1 MVEPEN
7 AGRIS
12 SYLEGALDGCSAGAV
27 HSCFQTSF
35 NFTLGER
42 LIHAGPP
49 SRPLCCFGMELPEA
63 RIRDM
68 LAGITPGDL
77 ACCRDGRIVLYG
89 RHGIFT
95 IHTNLMESV
104 NLQAE
109 TAFDMEARTEY
120 RPAAIRDSAL
130 WQLLENQDLE
140 DCLGIRRDARFEA
153 CCRILEE
160 YAFLGTAAEGAAG
173 GGRDAVDEHDTRG
186 GRDAAA
192 EHDARDDRDATAEHD
207 AEGRWD
213 AAAEHDAE
221 DRQGAAAKHSAGGC
235 LDTAVEHSARY
246 RRDSSALKK
255 AVSWLIGRG
264 RGLTPSGDDILLGYG
279 AGLLVLDPSDAGQR
293 FLDILESCLHGQTTD
308 ISLAYCKGLAA
319 GYVNENMKL
328 LLRGFW
334 NNDRENTGRWLA
346 SVRELGHTSGCDTLF
361 GLGLAAAGRIKN
373 EKWRGKLYESSL

>member
-1 MVEPEN
+1 
-7 AGRIS
+7 
-12 SYLEGALDGCSAGAV
+12 
-27 HSCFQTSF
+27 
-35 NFTLGER
+35 
-42 LIHAGPP
+42 
-49 SRPLCCFGMELPEA
+49 
-63 RIRDM
+63 M

-77 ACCRDGRIVLYG
+77 TCCRDGRIVLYG

-95 IHTNLMESV
+95 IHTDLMEIV
-104 NLQAE
+104 DLQAE
-109 TAFDMEARTEY
+109 TIFDTKSRAEY

-160 YAFLGTAAEGAAG
+160 NAFRGTAAECAAG
-173 GGRDAVDEHDTRG
+173 DDRDAVDEHSARDGQSVAVKHDARG
-186 GRDAAA
+186 DRDAAD
-192 EHDARDDRDATAEHD
+192 EHDAQ
-207 AEGRWD
+207 
-213 AAAEHDAE
+213 
-221 DRQGAAAKHSAGGC
+221 DRQGAAAKHSADGGQSAA
-235 LDTAVEHSARY
+235 DEHSAGD

-279 AGLLVLDPSDAGQR
+279 AGLLALDPSGAGLR

-373 EKWRGKLYESSL
+373 EKWRGKRYESSL

>member
-1 MVEPEN
+1 MVEPQN

-12 SYLEGALDGCSAGAV
+12 SYLEGALDGRSAGAV

-68 LAGITPGDL
+68 LAGIAPGDL

-89 RHGIFT
+89 RHGIFA
-95 IHTNLMESV
+95 IHTDLMEIV
-104 NLQAE
+104 DLQAE
-109 TAFDMEARTEY
+109 TAFDMEARAEG
-120 RPAAIRDSAL
+120 RPAVIRDSAL
-130 WQLLENQDLE
+130 WQLLENLDLE

-160 YAFLGTAAEGAAG
+160 YAFLGTATECAAG
-173 GGRDAVDEHDTRG
+173 GGRDAAD
-186 GRDAAA
+186 
-192 EHDARDDRDATAEHD
+192 EHDARDGQGATAEHD
-207 AEGRWD
+207 AGSCRD
-213 AAAEHDAE
+213 AVAEHDAGYG
-221 DRQGAAAKHSAGGC
+221 QSPAAEHSAG
-235 LDTAVEHSARY
+235 D

-279 AGLLVLDPSDAGQR
+279 AGLLALDPAGAGQR
-293 FLDILESCLHGQTTD
+293 FLDILESCIHGQTTD

>member
-12 SYLEGALDGCSAGAV
+12 SYLEGALDGRSAGAV

-68 LAGITPGDL
+68 LAGIAPGDL

-89 RHGIFT
+89 RHGIFA
-95 IHTNLMESV
+95 IHTDLMKSV

-130 WQLLENQDLE
+130 WQLLENLDLE

-160 YAFLGTAAEGAAG
+160 YAFLGTAAECAAG
-173 GGRDAVDEHDTRG
+173 GGRDAADEHDAKGCRN
-186 GRDAAA
+186 AAA
-192 EHDARDDRDATAEHD
+192 EH
-207 AEGRWD
+207 
-213 AAAEHDAE
+213 
-221 DRQGAAAKHSAGGC
+221 SAG
-235 LDTAVEHSARY
+235 D

-279 AGLLVLDPSDAGQR
+279 AGLLVLDPSGAGLR

-334 NNDRENTGRWLA
+334 NNDWENTGRWLA

>member
-12 SYLEGALDGCSAGAV
+12 SYLEGALDGRSAGAV

-63 RIRDM
+63 WIRDM
-68 LAGITPGDL
+68 LAGIAPGDL

-95 IHTNLMESV
+95 IHTDLMEIV
-104 NLQAE
+104 DLQAE
-109 TAFDMEARTEY
+109 TIFDTKPRAEY

-160 YAFLGTAAEGAAG
+160 YAFRGTAAECAAG
-173 GGRDAVDEHDTRG
+173 GGQDAVDEHTA
-186 GRDAAA
+186 RDGQSVAVK
-192 EHDARDDRDATAEHD
+192 HDARDDRDATDEHD

-213 AAAEHDAE
+213 AADEHDAE
-221 DRQGAAAKHSAGGC
+221 DRQGAAAKHSADGGQSAA
-235 LDTAVEHSARY
+235 DEHSARY

-279 AGLLVLDPSDAGQR
+279 AGLLALDPSGAGQR

-308 ISLAYCKGLAA
+308 ISLAYCKGLVA

-373 EKWRGKLYESSL
+373 EKWRGKRYESSL

>member
-12 SYLEGALDGCSAGAV
+12 SYLEGALDGRSAGAV

-95 IHTNLMESV
+95 IHTDLMEIV
-104 NLQAE
+104 DLQAE
-109 TAFDMEARTEY
+109 TAFDAKSRAEY

-160 YAFLGTAAEGAAG
+160 YAFLGTAAECAAG
-173 GGRDAVDEHDTRG
+173 GGRDAVDEHTARG
-186 GRDAAA
+186 GQRVAAKHDARGDRDAAD
-192 EHDARDDRDATAEHD
+192 EHDAQ
-207 AEGRWD
+207 GRWD
-213 AAAEHDAE
+213 AADEHDAE

-279 AGLLVLDPSDAGQR
+279 AGLLALDPSGAGQR

-308 ISLAYCKGLAA
+308 ISLAYCKGLSA

-361 GLGLAAAGRIKN
+361 GLGLAAAGRIKY
-373 EKWRGKLYESSL
+373 EKWRGKRYESSL